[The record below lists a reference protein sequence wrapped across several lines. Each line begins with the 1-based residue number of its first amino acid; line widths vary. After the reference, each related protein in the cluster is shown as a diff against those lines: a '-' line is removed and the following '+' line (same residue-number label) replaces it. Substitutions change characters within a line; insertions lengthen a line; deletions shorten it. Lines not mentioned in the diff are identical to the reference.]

1 MRKST
6 TLRLIAGLEQPDV
19 GQVRIGNS
27 DVTGLTPAQR
37 RISMV
42 FQSYA
47 LFPHLTVAEN
57 IVFGQRVRRVAR
69 GERDARLKRVADLVG
84 LSHLL
89 DRKPSQLSGGQR
101 QRVALGRAIIAESRV
116 CLMDEPLSNLDAKV
130 RHEMRAEIRAV
141 VLMRDGRVEQNG
153 SPEGLYQMPAT
164 TFAAGFIGTPPMNVI
179 ISGENQIGV
188 RPEHIRVVSDGGKT
202 AGVNAVE
209 HLGADSISMC
219 AVGNQ
224 PVVVRQEGFSKISV
238 LASGTG
244 VDWSVINAATVMTM
258 APLLIAF
265 LIFQRQFV
273 QSFMRAG
280 IR

>member
-1 MRKST
+1 
-6 TLRLIAGLEQPDV
+6 
-19 GQVRIGNS
+19 
-27 DVTGLTPAQR
+27 
-37 RISMV
+37 MV